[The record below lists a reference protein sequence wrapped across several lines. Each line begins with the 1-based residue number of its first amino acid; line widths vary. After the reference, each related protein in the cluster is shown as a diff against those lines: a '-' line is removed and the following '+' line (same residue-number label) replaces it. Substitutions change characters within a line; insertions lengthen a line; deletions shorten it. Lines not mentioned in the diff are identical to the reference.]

1 MSGPA
6 NKFAGHRPRPSLPV
20 STTLVRPRFGHH
32 VQSKWTRA
40 SLGLSRGS
48 VRAHVA
54 PVDHDDAA
62 CQAASSEVLNYF
74 VRRME
79 RAGWDS
85 AAIRESIVSTASGDV
100 TDVWMAMRR
109 VYGLGVKETALMES
123 PWLENALENG
133 MEDWTGSMTIESIG
147 SLDER
152 DLSGGTL
159 RKQHAPRVFL
169 KMESTQPT
177 GAFKVRGACNALAER
192 LKEDPGTRFTISSTG
207 NHALACLHALKAIS
221 AAGNGEAGAPDD
233 ESMLD
238 IYLPGS
244 VSKRKLAKIE
254 RQAALVGPGAV
265 NVFVLD
271 GVADCVEAEMQ
282 ARREAEAAGRY
293 YVSPYNNDKVI
304 AGHGTL
310 AMELLMELGPSQ
322 LDYVF
327 VPVGGGGLITGIA
340 RVLKALAPHVRIVGC
355 QAAACPVM
363 ARSVDEGSIV
373 DWECVDWNETLAE
386 GLAGGIES
394 DSRTFEACK
403 TLVDAWVTVEEKE
416 IAEAMVGMH
425 GHHGAQIEGAAAVML
440 AAIVKMGSQMRD
452 KTVVGVV
459 CGGNLDSRDLD
470 RAYDLVRARDVR
482 AGASKA
488 AHF

>member
-1 MSGPA
+1 MQ
-6 NKFAGHRPRPSLPV
+6 
-20 STTLVRPRFGHH
+20 PRFGHYH

-40 SLGLSRGS
+40 SDLGLRGS
-48 VRAHVA
+48 VVGHVA
-54 PVDHDDAA
+54 TSDAAAA
-62 CQAASSEVLNYF
+62 CQAASSEVLSYF

-85 AAIRESIVSTASGDV
+85 AAIRESIVSTAAGDV

-177 GAFKVRGACNALAER
+177 GAFKVRGACNALAKR
-192 LKEDPGTRFTISSTG
+192 LTEAPGTRFTISSTG
-207 NHALACLHALKAIS
+207 NHALACVHALKAIA
-221 AAGNGEAGAPDD
+221 AAGNGEAGAPD

-271 GVADCVEAEMQ
+271 GVADCVEAEMH

-293 YVSPYNNDKVI
+293 YVSPYNDDAVI
-304 AGHGTL
+304 AGQGTL

-327 VPVGGGGLITGIA
+327 VPVGGGGLISGIA

-373 DWECVDWNETLAE
+373 ECVDWNETLAE

-403 TLVDAWVTVEEKE
+403 TLVDAWVTVSEKE

-425 GHHGAQIEGAAAVML
+425 GHHGAQIEGAAAVTL

-459 CGGNLDSRDLD
+459 CGGNLDSRDLE

-482 AGASKA
+482 GGASKA